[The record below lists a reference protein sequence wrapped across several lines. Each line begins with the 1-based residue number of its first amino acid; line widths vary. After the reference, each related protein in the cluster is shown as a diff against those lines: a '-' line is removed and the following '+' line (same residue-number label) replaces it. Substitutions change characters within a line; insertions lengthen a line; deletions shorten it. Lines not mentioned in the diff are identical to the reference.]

1 MKNTLA
7 EQLHHPSTG
16 INFHPSNAKELAAWL
31 GENDHQSDYPL
42 LYREII
48 SEEFKLAMMDLAM
61 ERELMS
67 YSDPAEINVN
77 LGLIRFFNRF
87 GCRCIDTGIVHSR
100 GTKVGKLELPDGSF
114 VEIALTPEID
124 LSETAA
130 AKTARAGQLSVAQRR
145 HASHDERVSAIAET
159 METTLFK
166 YCYERD
172 DLKIVT
178 FVIVAPN
185 TQLATVVA
193 CYLEE
198 GETALKQLEV
208 EGKLKITPSFM
219 VFQDFYNEHAMNPQL
234 EGMVE
239 YLTALLPKEV
249 HAFYAPPYYFVQL
262 TTPR

>member
-7 EQLHHPSTG
+7 ELPHHPSNG
-16 INFHPSNAKELAAWL
+16 INFQPSNARELAAWL
-31 GENDHQSDYPL
+31 GENDHQSDHPL

-48 SEEFKLAMMDLAM
+48 SEEFKTAMMDLAM

-67 YSDPAEINVN
+67 YRDPAEINVN

-87 GCRCIDTGIVHSR
+87 GCQCIDTGIVHSR

-130 AKTARAGQLSVAQRR
+130 AKTARAGQLAVAQRR
-145 HASHDERVSAIAET
+145 HASHDDCASAVAKT

-166 YCYERD
+166 YCYERE

-185 TQLATVVA
+185 TTMAAVVA
-193 CYLEE
+193 SYLEE
-198 GETALKQLEV
+198 GETALKQLEF

-219 VFQDFYNEHAMNPQL
+219 VFQDFYNEHAMNPKL
-234 EGMVE
+234 EGMLD

-249 HAFYAPPYYFVQL
+249 NAFYAPPNYFVQL
-262 TTPR
+262 TAPR